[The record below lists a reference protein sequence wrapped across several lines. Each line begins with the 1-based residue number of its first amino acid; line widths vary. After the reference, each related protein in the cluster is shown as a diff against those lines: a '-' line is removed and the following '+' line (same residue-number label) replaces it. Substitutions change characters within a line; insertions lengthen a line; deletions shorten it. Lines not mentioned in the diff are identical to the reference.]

1 MSRHHLTAVLIK
13 FVALTAILYIALG
26 VIMDTPVTD
35 ILIMGVVLTAVSYIL
50 GDLMV
55 LPAAGNSLAVLGD
68 IVLATLLLWIMGNVM
83 DNSAGALVNAL
94 AVAFFLGV
102 GEWFFHNYMQ
112 EKVLE
117 TRYKD
122 PEHV

>member
-1 MSRHHLTAVLIK
+1 MSRHLTAVIMK

-35 ILIMGVVLTAVSYIL
+35 ILIMGLVLTAVSYIL
-50 GDLMV
+50 GDLMI
-55 LPAAGNSLAVLGD
+55 LPAAGNSIAVLSD
-68 IVLATLLLWIMGNVM
+68 IVLATILLWVLGNAM

-94 AVAFFLGV
+94 AVSFFIGI
-102 GEWFFHNYMQ
+102 GEWLFHNYMQ

-117 TRYKD
+117 TRLKD
-122 PEHV
+122 PEHT